1 MRNPYHL
8 LWLLLLCSQFSYA
21 VTYTW
26 NTYVAGNLTYTNG
39 NMSTTITG
47 TAFDTRGPQDPNG
60 GANNGYRSPK
70 FVSAATINTYQGGF
84 TNDYGM
90 PGLVLGHDWINLSST
105 TVVTITFANPV
116 GGPVSFNIYDINTG
130 SWGGNNPVWI
140 DKVTIAG
147 TNCAGTAVYPTISG
161 CSNSVS
167 GANSNIVTGNLNCTN
182 QTNTVTFNSASLKTI
197 TITYASG
204 SPLASGYGNDPDP
217 QYIILSD
224 ITASAYNLLSITS
237 QNPSIGCAGSTA
249 TLSASSSVGNATY
262 AWAGPNSGNPAGTTP
277 NAASTSVNAAGTYTV
292 TVTDPGSGCTASSS
306 VSVASTG
313 STVQAS
319 TTAGNAIC
327 GNNSGS
333 ASVTA
338 TGGNGSFTYSW
349 SNSSTQSTLNNLSPG
364 TYTVTVTSA
373 GCTATASASVGSAG
387 NVNASASAT
396 DAGCNNTGS
405 ASALATSGTGTYGYL
420 WSNGATTASISGL
433 GAGTYTVTVSSGT
446 CTATASTVVNAAGA
460 ISIAPSA
467 TNATCGSSNGS
478 AVVTVTAGT
487 GPFSYLWSNGV
498 TDASLTNLPA
508 GSYTVTVTAPGNCT
522 ASGSATVNQTGSVT
536 ATINSTNASCN
547 TGGSAT
553 VNAQGGTGNFSYLWS
568 NGNTAATAGNLA
580 GGTYNVTVTSGTCTA
595 TATVTVASSGG
606 ITLTPTVSNT
616 SCGGNNGSLSVAA
629 INGTAPYS
637 YLWSNGSTAAS
648 LANLA
653 AGSYSATVTDAANCS
668 ATISTTVAGSAV
680 TPPSITAS
688 NNNICPGDSVQICCP
703 AGYVSYLWNTG
714 KNTPCMYTQFAGN
727 YRVTVTDQN
736 NCTAVSNQ
744 LPVSVYQMPP
754 VSVSVN
760 GDTLTAYNAV
770 AYQWLLNGNPIP
782 GATNSVYIATEP
794 GDYQVIVTDVNG
806 CRAVSNRVSLFQTG
820 ISAMSVEDVLR
831 VYPNPLAGGRWN
843 VEVNENCMGGL
854 IQLTDVAGKIIYSS
868 TVHAAL
874 LHVDVEVASGIYFL
888 RVFSNK
894 NSITKKLWKQ

>member
-1 MRNPYHL
+1 MNKQLYTAL
-8 LWLLLLCSQFSYA
+8 LLLLCSQFSYA

-60 GANNGYRSPK
+60 GANNGYKSPK

-90 PGLVLGHDWINLSST
+90 PGLVLGHDWTNLSST
-105 TVVTITFANPV
+105 TTVTITFTNPV
-116 GGPVSFNIYDINTG
+116 GGPVSFTIYDINTG

-182 QTNTVTFNSASLKTI
+182 QNNTVTFNSASLKTI

-277 NAASTSVNAAGTYTV
+277 NAASTTVNAAGTYTV
-292 TVTDPGSGCTASSS
+292 TVTDPGSGCTASST
-306 VSVASTG
+306 VSVAATG

-319 TTAGNAIC
+319 TTAGNALC

-387 NVNASASAT
+387 SVNASASAT

-405 ASALATSGTGTYGYL
+405 ASASATSGTGTYAYL
-420 WSNGATTASISGL
+420 WNNGATTATISGL
-433 GAGTYTVTVSSGT
+433 AAGTYTVTVSSGT
-446 CTATASTVVNAAGA
+446 CTATASAVVNATGA

-478 AVVTVTAGT
+478 AAVTVTAGT
-487 GPFSYLWSNGV
+487 GPFSYLWSNGI
-498 TDASLTNLPA
+498 TNASLTNLPA
-508 GSYTVTVTAPGNCT
+508 GSYTVTVTASGNCT
-522 ASGSATVNQTGSVT
+522 ASGTATVSQTGSVT
-536 ATINSTNASCN
+536 ANVSSTNATCN

-553 VNAQGGTGNFSYLWS
+553 VSAQGGTGNFSYLWS
-568 NGNTAATAGNLA
+568 NGSTAATAGNLA
-580 GGTYNVTVTSGTCTA
+580 GGTYTVTVSSGTCSA

-616 SCGGNNGSLSVAA
+616 SCGGNNGALSVAA
-629 INGTAPYS
+629 TNGTAPYS

-653 AGSYSATVTDAANCS
+653 AGSYSATVTDAASCS
-668 ATISTTVAGSAV
+668 ATISATIGSSAV
-680 TPPSITAS
+680 TPPAITAS
-688 NNNICPGDSVQICCP
+688 NTSICPGDSVEICCP

-714 KNTPCMYTQFAGN
+714 KNTPCMFTQFAGN

-806 CRAVSNRVSLFQTG
+806 CRAISNRVSLFQTG

-854 IQLTDVAGKIIYSS
+854 IQLTDVAGKIIYSQ
-868 TVHAAL
+868 H
-874 LHVDVEVASGIYFL
+874 
-888 RVFSNK
+888 R
-894 NSITKKLWKQ
+894 